1 MSLEYIWNRGHG
13 CKKYSEGCANC
24 YMYYLDRERGRDGSE
39 IYRVKNNFYLP
50 MKHTRGGEWKIP
62 PGALLHVCL
71 TSDFFLEEADGWR
84 DEVWDIMRKRNDISY
99 FLLTKRAERI
109 ERCLPADWGR
119 GWEHVCINV
128 TAENQWRADERV
140 PILLSL
146 PAKHKGIMLA
156 PLLSA
161 VDLTLYLESGQIE
174 NVLAD
179 GENYDGARPCRYEW
193 VKSLSD
199 QCRMFRVPFT
209 FCGTG
214 NIFIKD
220 DRVYHVCKAYQDIMA
235 LRSGLSYPQP
245 MYIPDVQRLC
255 AGCSRRFKCG
265 GCTYC
270 GECGERQMHED
281 K

>member
-1 MSLEYIWNRGHG
+1 MSSCRL
-13 CKKYSEGCANC
+13 
-24 YMYYLDRERGRDGSE
+24 
-39 IYRVKNNFYLP
+39 
-50 MKHTRGGEWKIP
+50 
-62 PGALLHVCL
+62 
-71 TSDFFLEEADGWR
+71 
-84 DEVWDIMRKRNDISY
+84 
-99 FLLTKRAERI
+99 
-109 ERCLPADWGR
+109 GR

-245 MYIPDVQRLC
+245 SIFPMFRDSAPGAAADSNAADAHTAASAVKDRC
-255 AGCSRRFKCG
+255 MKTSEEKSVW
-265 GCTYC
+265 
-270 GECGERQMHED
+270 
-281 K
+281 